1 MNILWQDSVGSF
13 LDPSIID
20 AASYSA
26 LSPGGD
32 GGALWSSAPD
42 GGSSAAGAS
51 LLWDDGAGTSSSWQA
66 LLAADGMS
74 SAGWQHDF
82 GVSRGS
88 LDIAWPDTI
97 GAGTGL
103 LWQPNG
109 SQTQE
114 PFAATPLAGSAQW
127 TSSLSTPADILWSG
141 SEPSS
146 LPALLG
152 ATQPALNM
160 PLAGNPFS
168 LDSGLLPGVGG
179 ATQPLLGT
187 PSGGGSPPIWT
198 SPLSSLP
205 ASQLVWDASSSSAV
219 PLFGQGAAPSGG
231 QLPLPNIALDSRV
244 TQLLPGSPAIVFGAH
259 S

>member
-1 MNILWQDSVGSF
+1 MNIVWQDSVGSF

-20 AASYSA
+20 AASYST
-26 LSPGGD
+26 LSPAGD

-66 LLAADGMS
+66 LLVADGMS

-88 LDIAWPDTI
+88 LDVAWPDGI

-152 ATQPALNM
+152 LSQPALNM
-160 PLAGNPFS
+160 LAGVGPQPLGGSPFS
-168 LDSGLLPGVGG
+168 LDPALLPG
-179 ATQPLLGT
+179 LGSA
-187 PSGGGSPPIWT
+187 PQS
-198 SPLSSLP
+198 LASLP
-205 ASQLVWDASSSSAV
+205 ASQLLWDGSGSTN
-219 PLFGQGAAPSGG
+219 PMLGQGILPSGSQQSPMLG
-231 QLPLPNIALDSRV
+231 MGPSASALQLF
-244 TQLLPGSPAIVFGAH
+244 PGVPASGIVGAH
-259 S
+259 N